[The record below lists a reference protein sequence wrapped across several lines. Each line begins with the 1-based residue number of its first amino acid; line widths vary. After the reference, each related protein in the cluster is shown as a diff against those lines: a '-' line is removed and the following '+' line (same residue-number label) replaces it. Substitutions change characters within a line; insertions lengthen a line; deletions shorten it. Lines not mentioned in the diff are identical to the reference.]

1 MWDWRHGPYRARL
14 NLLNRGGTG
23 AWSTRYNNVFQWIQ
37 IDLGE
42 VSKVVAVA
50 TQGRYDANQWVKKY
64 EISYGLYGNKFK
76 FYTINRKVVVRTV
89 YFSPCICKNVTPAPR
104 FDWLKS
110 DDYFFFNF
118 SQMFAGNSDR
128 NTVVFNR
135 LYPSFRARYVR
146 FYPKQW
152 HSHISMRAELYG
164 CNRGKETLNY
174 IITSLH
180 HCHIKITSLNYI
192 ITSSKQLFIH
202 FSNATL
208 TVFHFPEIKLKFS
221 VCFFW

>member
-1 MWDWRHGPYRARL
+1 
-14 NLLNRGGTG
+14 
-23 AWSTRYNNVFQWIQ
+23 
-37 IDLGE
+37 
-42 VSKVVAVA
+42 
-50 TQGRYDANQWVKKY
+50 
-64 EISYGLYGNKFK
+64 
-76 FYTINRKVVVRTV
+76 
-89 YFSPCICKNVTPAPR
+89 
-104 FDWLKS
+104 
-110 DDYFFFNF
+110 
-118 SQMFAGNSDR
+118 MFAGNSDR

-174 IITSLH
+174 IITSLSH
-180 HCHIKITSLNYI
+180 QNYI

-221 VCFFW
+221 LCFFGKSILPIEK

>member
-1 MWDWRHGPYRARL
+1 
-14 NLLNRGGTG
+14 
-23 AWSTRYNNVFQWIQ
+23 
-37 IDLGE
+37 
-42 VSKVVAVA
+42 
-50 TQGRYDANQWVKKY
+50 
-64 EISYGLYGNKFK
+64 
-76 FYTINRKVVVRTV
+76 
-89 YFSPCICKNVTPAPR
+89 
-104 FDWLKS
+104 
-110 DDYFFFNF
+110 
-118 SQMFAGNSDR
+118 MFAGNSDR

-221 VCFFW
+221 GFFLVRVFFQSRNRAV

>member
-1 MWDWRHGPYRARL
+1 
-14 NLLNRGGTG
+14 
-23 AWSTRYNNVFQWIQ
+23 
-37 IDLGE
+37 
-42 VSKVVAVA
+42 
-50 TQGRYDANQWVKKY
+50 
-64 EISYGLYGNKFK
+64 
-76 FYTINRKVVVRTV
+76 
-89 YFSPCICKNVTPAPR
+89 
-104 FDWLKS
+104 
-110 DDYFFFNF
+110 
-118 SQMFAGNSDR
+118 MFAGNSDR

-152 HSHISMRAELYG
+152 QSHISMRAELYG

-180 HCHIKITSLNYI
+180 HCHLKITSLNYI
-192 ITSSKQLFIH
+192 ITSSKQLFIN

-221 VCFFW
+221 VCFFGKSILPIEK